1 MTLKN
6 AIMYY
11 LARNRKDRKVPKLK
25 DVLEAVIAKEAAKAR
40 AKRDKLKNLTIE
52 SMEDESTYLTE
63 DQFGQLKD

>member
-1 MTLKN
+1 
-6 AIMYY
+6 MYY